1 MHLKSLLADDAS
13 KASSSMRSH
22 SISRLHKAYTH
33 AAELCTLLSD
43 PASNATEKDILEAHA
58 YTASL
63 RGSEAFEKSHWEASI
78 AAFSEAK
85 IIYTV
90 LLSSNKSEL
99 YQDQLTSTIDPSIRY
114 SAYQLQLPRSM
125 DVATISRKYF
135 PREDA
140 AKIVPIVEKLDPH
153 VFSEAD
159 PDTPMVGTAGA
170 VTSVTWRSRTA
181 PVENAEI
188 SVSLASAQTKEN
200 VYYSKQQEDAASTE
214 AFDDVLAAWQDAVD
228 VTKKAIDDLK
238 AEGVGMQDQKMQN
251 LQMTWTVVN
260 YSLICWRIGR
270 NRVMIQGI
278 ALGGKKGKKTVD
290 EVKVKKLGHLKE
302 EVALYDAILQVC
314 LTLYFL
320 SYQPNLTRPTT
331 VPRASLRPPRYR
343 RRRRLHSRTR
353 LQKVLLCR
361 FKMRSHRTLP
371 RSPLQSP

>member
-1 MHLKSLLADDAS
+1 MLSYDKYYSHIHLLLYSSERAYSHAMHLKSLLADDPS

-22 SISRLHKAYTH
+22 SVSRLHKAYTH

-58 YTASL
+58 YAASL

-78 AAFSEAK
+78 TAFSEAR
-85 IIYTV
+85 IIYSV
-90 LLSSNKSEL
+90 LLGSNKSEL
-99 YQDQLTSTIDPSIRY
+99 YQDQLTSTVDPSIRY

-135 PREDA
+135 PRDKA
-140 AKIVPIVEKLDPH
+140 ADIIPKVESLDPH

-159 PDTPMVGTAGA
+159 PDTPMTGTAGT

-188 SVSLASAQTKEN
+188 SVALANSQAKEN
-200 VYYSKQQEDAASTE
+200 AYYSKQEENAASTE
-214 AFDDVLAAWQDAVD
+214 VFDDVLAAWQDAVD

-238 AEGVGMQDQKMQN
+238 TEGVGMQDQKMQY

-260 YSLICWRIGR
+260 YSLICWRVGR

-278 ALGGKKGKKTVD
+278 AQGGKKGKKAGD
-290 EVKVKKLGHLKE
+290 EIKIKKLGHLKE
-302 EVALYDAILQVC
+302 EVVLYDAILQV
-314 LTLYFL
+314 
-320 SYQPNLTRPTT
+320 
-331 VPRASLRPPRYR
+331 
-343 RRRRLHSRTR
+343 
-353 LQKVLLCR
+353 
-361 FKMRSHRTLP
+361 RSI
-371 RSPLQSP
+371 